1 MCSNPGTMNARATSR
16 RGNAWL
22 FLLGLVAL
30 ACGPSISI
38 VTSVRPPGAE
48 PLNMR
53 NERMAAVVMMENQTV
68 RKVAEDSLARA
79 ITKHGAKG
87 VPMYTL
93 LASPNPA
100 DEAQA
105 RAALERA
112 GIKGL
117 VVMRPSRA
125 RKTEVTPPR
134 TYTIPV
140 YTGYWGGYYGY
151 GWGNAWSPYG
161 KPQGPEHGGPSSYP
175 GYSVP
180 VTATVPGSTDSYTVV
195 RVEILVYSL
204 KQNKLV
210 WAGETE
216 STQPSNVDSYV
227 MDLAEVTAEQL
238 AEVRLIPG

>member
-1 MCSNPGTMNARATSR
+1 MNAPVMARLAATLV
-16 RGNAWL
+16 L
-22 FLLGLVAL
+22 FCSVSLFG
-30 ACGPSISI
+30 CGPSIKI

-53 NERMAAVVMMENQTV
+53 GERMAAVVMMQNQSI
-68 RKVAEDSLARA
+68 RRQAEDALARA
-79 ITKHGAKG
+79 ITKHGARG
-87 VPMYTL
+87 VPMYTM

-100 DEAQA
+100 DEAKA
-105 RAALERA
+105 REALERA

-117 VVMRPSRA
+117 VVMRPSKA

-134 TYTIPV
+134 TYTVPV

-151 GWGNAWSPYG
+151 GWGGAWSPYG
-161 KPQGPEHGGPSSYP
+161 KPQGPEHGGPASYP

-180 VTATVPGSTDSYTVV
+180 VTVTTPGYEEKYTVV

-216 STQPSNVDSYV
+216 STEPSNVDSYV
-227 MDLAEVTAEQL
+227 LDLAEVTAEQL
-238 AEVRLIPG
+238 AEVRLIWG